1 MANPLFPATFDDTY
15 HGHRL
20 ALWLLGLLLLMKA
33 AMGLG
38 VIFNGHEAASRA
50 DGIPID
56 SFDPAAA
63 QTVIAMFAI
72 WGLSQ
77 VILALLGTA
86 ALVRYRAM
94 VPFVFSLVLLEHL
107 VRKLILYLLP
117 VVKTGRPPGFAIN
130 LVLLAVEIAG
140 LLLALWPRRSERAKG

>member
-1 MANPLFPATFDDTY
+1 MANPLFPAKFDDTY

-38 VIFNGHEAASRA
+38 VIFNGHAAASRA

-56 SFDPAAA
+56 SFAPGAA
-63 QTVIAMFAI
+63 QTVLALFAI

-77 VILALLGTA
+77 VILALLGSV

-94 VPFVFSLVLLEHL
+94 VPFVLALILLEHAG
-107 VRKLILYLLP
+107 RKLVLYFLP
-117 VVKTGRPPGFAIN
+117 VVKTGTPPGFTIN
-130 LVLLAVEIAG
+130 LVLFAVEIVG
-140 LLLALWPRRSERAKG
+140 LVLALCPRKTTPPPE